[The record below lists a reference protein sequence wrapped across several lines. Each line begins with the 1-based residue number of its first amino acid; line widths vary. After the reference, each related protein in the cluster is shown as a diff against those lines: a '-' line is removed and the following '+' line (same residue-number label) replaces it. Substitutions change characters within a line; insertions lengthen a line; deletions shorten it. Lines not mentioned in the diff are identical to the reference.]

1 MSVYPSATP
10 SQKRRK
16 PALCQSSSRW
26 LTHHAGATSGGPSPR
41 ISYATRRAPRGR
53 NRISDFSSIA
63 MSLRRPPEQRKN
75 IRQRHSQLHPAQC
88 LGYLLWCPDP
98 YRTVNL
104 VDIEPVRRG
113 DLLRPRLSPPIERVT
128 DAAVFDRTPTEPTL
142 DAAGS
147 GAGGSGGWIRGVP
160 PARHIR
166 LPLRLVY
173 SQRHRERHRSVRPQI
188 RGHGGLRPARHGRDH
203 HLPRRDRPTT
213 GRRRRWADLGLRHD
227 DHP

>member
-75 IRQRHSQLHPAQC
+75 IRRRHSQLHTAQC

-98 YRTVNL
+98 YRTVNI
-104 VDIEPVRRG
+104 VDLTVRGG
-113 DLLRPRLSPPIERVT
+113 DVLRPRLSPLIEEVT
-128 DAAVFDRTPTEPTL
+128 DAAVFDRAPTEPTL

-147 GAGGSGGWIRGVP
+147 G
-160 PARHIR
+160 
-166 LPLRLVY
+166 
-173 SQRHRERHRSVRPQI
+173 
-188 RGHGGLRPARHGRDH
+188 GHGGLRPAGHGGNH
-203 HLPRRDRPTT
+203 HLPRRNRPTAT
-213 GRRRRWADLGLRHD
+213 RRRRDAALGLRHD
-227 DHP
+227 HDPIGGRIKIDNAVKDERSVNTLNAFTYCLDKSG